1 MFGGGFFNMGGQAQ
15 RQAARGDDI
24 RLDLDVTLEDL
35 YNGAF
40 IEVTRPKGCGH
51 ETMTLP
57 GYVRR

>member
-1 MFGGGFFNMGGQAQ
+1 MFGGGFFNMGGQGQ

-40 IEVTRPKGCGH
+40 IEVRCGRA
-51 ETMTLP
+51 L
-57 GYVRR
+57 